1 MSGLETVPVI
11 VPESRSVLA
20 RYRSTSLSA
29 SSRKIQKTSF
39 SRRAGDAKPGRSMEA
54 SGHIVKMRGAFPRA
68 ASGQGWRHKVAFDGA
83 GKRALDSERAGLD
96 EHVTIAVMLITVP
109 SHAVLLS
116 VRAMR
121 RPWEMACCLSW
132 MRAGAPARGQ

>member
-1 MSGLETVPVI
+1 MG
-11 VPESRSVLA
+11 
-20 RYRSTSLSA
+20 
-29 SSRKIQKTSF
+29 
-39 SRRAGDAKPGRSMEA
+39 A
-54 SGHIVKMRGAFPRA
+54 SGHIVKIRGAFPRA
-68 ASGQGWRHKVAFDGA
+68 ASGQGYRHKVAFDGA

-96 EHVTIAVMLITVP
+96 ELVTVAVMLITVP